1 MIDSHCH
8 LDFENLSN
16 NFDNIIL
23 NSKKNNVT
31 TLLSINTNPINFEKH
46 LKIIQRNQG
55 IYISYGLHPC
65 EVNSSKQLSMKQF
78 DNHCNN
84 PLVIG
89 IGETGIDLFHSQNLL
104 KEQIESFEIH
114 IEASKKYNLPLI
126 IHQRESER
134 EIIEILKNYLKYDIK
149 VIFHCFTGSKV
160 LLDFCLKN
168 NFYISL
174 SGIITFKNADK
185 LRNIIKNYPLEL
197 LLIETDSP
205 FLAPEP
211 MRGKINEPSYIKYTA
226 EFLSSFLNLEIKEF
240 EKITNNNFFKLFS
253 KAKKDNHL

>member
-8 LDFENLSN
+8 LDFENLSK
-16 NFDNIIL
+16 NFDKVIL
-23 NSKKNNVT
+23 NSKENNVT

-46 LKIIQRNQG
+46 LKIIKKNQG

-65 EVNSSKQLSMKQF
+65 EVKSSKQILMKDF
-78 DNHCNN
+78 DNHCIN

-89 IGETGIDLFHSQNLL
+89 IGETGIDLFHSRNLF
-104 KEQIESFEIH
+104 KEQVESFELH

-126 IHQRESER
+126 IHQRESES
-134 EIIEILKNYLKYDIK
+134 EIIDVLKNYLTYDIK
-149 VIFHCFTGSKV
+149 VIFHCFTGSKN

-174 SGIITFKNADK
+174 SGIITFKNANM
-185 LRNIIKNYPLEL
+185 LRNTIKNYPLEL
-197 LLIETDSP
+197 ILIETDSP

-211 MRGKINEPSYIKYTA
+211 MRGKINEPAYIKYTA
-226 EFLSSFLNLEIKEF
+226 KYLSTFFNLEIEEF